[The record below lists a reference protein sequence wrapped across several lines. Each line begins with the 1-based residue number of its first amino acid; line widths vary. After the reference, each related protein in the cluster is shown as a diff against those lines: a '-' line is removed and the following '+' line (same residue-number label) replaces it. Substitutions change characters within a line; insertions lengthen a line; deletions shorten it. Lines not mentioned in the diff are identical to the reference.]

1 MGGIAH
7 RYCGRA
13 GAVVASPGVTAM
25 TVNRWAGAFATKA
38 PPESFFAISA
48 VFHYLGPAFAV
59 LLFARVE
66 VLGVAWL
73 RIASA
78 ALIFA
83 AWRKPW
89 RAFAAL
95 DRDGRRVLAAWGA
108 VLAVMNCIFYSA
120 IDRLPL
126 GTVAAIEFL
135 PVIVLAAVG
144 MRTLRNLAAL
154 AMAVAGVYL
163 LTDVVLEGEPL
174 GVALA
179 AANAVLFAL
188 YIVLGAKVAERG
200 AGAGIDALAASML
213 IAAVVVT
220 PIGGWAVLP
229 ALDDPVAIAAGI
241 GVGVSSSVIPYV
253 ADQLALARISR
264 ATYALMVALLPA
276 TATVIGIVVLSQLPT
291 WVEVAGVAL
300 VVAGVAVHREPGI
313 P

>member
-1 MGGIAH
+1 
-7 RYCGRA
+7 
-13 GAVVASPGVTAM
+13 VTAT
-25 TVNRWAGAFATKA
+25 TVNRWAGTFAAKA

-83 AWRKPW
+83 LWRRPW

-95 DRDGRRVLAAWGA
+95 DSEGRRLLIAWGA
-108 VLAVMNCIFYSA
+108 VLAVMNCVFYSA

-135 PVIVLAAVG
+135 PVIVLAAIG
-144 MRTLRNLAAL
+144 ARSGRNLAAL

-174 GVALA
+174 GVLLA
-179 AANAVLFAL
+179 AVNAVLFAL
-188 YIVLGAKVAERG
+188 YIVLGARVAERG
-200 AGAGIDALAASML
+200 AAAGIDGLAASML
-213 IAAVVVT
+213 IAAIVVT

-229 ALDDPVAIAAGI
+229 ALSDPVALAAGI

-253 ADQLALARISR
+253 ADQLALARMKR
-264 ATYALMVALLPA
+264 ATYALMVSLLPA
-276 TATVIGIVVLSQLPT
+276 TATVIGIVVLAQLPSA
-291 WVEVAGVAL
+291 VEIVGVAL
-300 VVAGVAVHREPGI
+300 VVAAVAVHRER
-313 P
+313 

>member
-1 MGGIAH
+1 
-7 RYCGRA
+7 
-13 GAVVASPGVTAM
+13 VALIPSVAVTAI
-25 TVNRWAGAFATKA
+25 TVNRWAGTFATKA

-59 LLFARVE
+59 LLFARVD

-83 AWRKPW
+83 AWRRPW

-95 DRDGRRVLAAWGA
+95 DRDGRRLLLAWGTVLA
-108 VLAVMNCIFYSA
+108 LMNCIFYSA

-135 PVIVLAAVG
+135 PVIVLAAIG
-144 MRTLRNLAAL
+144 TRTARNLVAL
-154 AMAVAGVYL
+154 VMAVAGVYL

-174 GVALA
+174 GVAFA

-188 YIVLGAKVAERG
+188 YIVLGARVAERG
-200 AGAGIDALAASML
+200 AAAGIDGLAASML

-229 ALDDPVAIAAGI
+229 ALTDPLALAAGI

-253 ADQLALARISR
+253 ADQLALARMKR
-264 ATYALMVALLPA
+264 ATYALMVSLLPA
-276 TATVIGIVVLSQLPT
+276 TATVIGIVVLAQLPT
-291 WVEVAGVAL
+291 AVEVLGVAL
-300 VVAGVAVHREPGI
+300 VVLGVAVHNERD
-313 P
+313 

>member
-1 MGGIAH
+1 MAAPTVG
-7 RYCGRA
+7 
-13 GAVVASPGVTAM
+13 GVTAT
-25 TVNRWAGAFATKA
+25 TVNRWAGSFAAKA

-95 DRDGRRVLAAWGA
+95 DRDGKRLLVAWGA

-135 PVIVLAAVG
+135 PVIVLAAIG
-144 MRTLRNLAAL
+144 MRTPRNLVAL
-154 AMAVAGVYL
+154 AMAVGGVYL
-163 LTDVVLEGEPL
+163 LTDVVLDGEPL

-188 YIVLGAKVAERG
+188 YIVLGARVAERG
-200 AGAGIDALAASML
+200 AAAGIDGLAAAML
-213 IAAVVVT
+213 IAAVFVT

-229 ALDDPVAIAAGI
+229 ALTDPVAIAAGI

-253 ADQLALARISR
+253 CDQLALTRMPR
-264 ATYALMVALLPA
+264 ATYALMVSLLPA
-276 TATVIGIVVLSQLPT
+276 TATVIGIVVLGQLPT
-291 WVEVAGVAL
+291 TVEVLGVAL
-300 VVAGVAVHREPGI
+300 VVGGVAVHTER
-313 P
+313 

>member
-1 MGGIAH
+1 MAAAPTVG
-7 RYCGRA
+7 
-13 GAVVASPGVTAM
+13 GVTAT
-25 TVNRWAGAFATKA
+25 TVNRWAGSFAAKA

-95 DRDGRRVLAAWGA
+95 DRNGKRLLVAWGA

-135 PVIVLAAVG
+135 PVIVLAAIG
-144 MRTLRNLAAL
+144 TRTLRNVVAL

-163 LTDVVLEGEPL
+163 LTDVVLDGEPL

-188 YIVLGAKVAERG
+188 YIVLGARVAERG
-200 AGAGIDALAASML
+200 AAAGIDGLAAAML
-213 IAAVVVT
+213 IAAVFVT

-229 ALDDPVAIAAGI
+229 ALTDPVAIAAGI

-253 ADQLALARISR
+253 CDQLALARMRR
-264 ATYALMVALLPA
+264 ATYALMVSLLPA
-276 TATVIGIVVLSQLPT
+276 TATVIGIVVLGQLPT
-291 WVEVAGVAL
+291 AVEVLGVAL
-300 VVAGVAVHREPGI
+300 VVTAVALHTERGVSAGDRRQA
-313 P
+313 